1 MIRDGATVQ
10 VFEVPQ
16 VCYGATNPALGNKAV
31 YPYFLRTI
39 PSDSLQGMALASVA
53 SILNYTRIAILANT
67 DAYGSGV
74 AGTFPSWWS
83 T

>member
-1 MIRDGATVQ
+1 MVLMQ

-16 VCYGATNPALGNKAV
+16 VCYGATNPALANKDV

-39 PSDSLQGMALASVA
+39 PSDSLQGGALASVV
-53 SILNYTRIAILANT
+53 SILNYTRVAILSNT

-74 AGTFPSWWS
+74 AGTIPNSL
-83 T
+83 